1 MQGSNLDK
9 LILGLVGSGGVEV
22 ASSIDIPSSS
32 QIESIVKI
40 VIQLIIGVVTLVGLI
55 KKKKPNSI
63 K

>member
-55 KKKKPNSI
+55 KKKKPNTI